1 MAHMADPTWHTP
13 HGTHATHACH
23 THIPHPYTTRTYRT
37 HIPHAHT
44 TRTYHTHM
52 RASSFLLPTTLI
64 ILFSRF
70 DTQASGVAEPKLLRE
85 LFQEAEAAG
94 WPIMQYIRLE
104 NMVTVVDSSLF
115 TELYMSDDKIEDRPE
130 LGLGDGAD
138 DAEEDAEDDIPDWMT
153 GSSWAGAAAAQGPSG
168 GVVQLLTEQVE
179 IADVL
184 VANKASSHKFSQ
196 VLTSTV
202 GTLHCVP
209 LVPTAPIPPPPHFLH
224 TPFDTAHLSFY
235 LTGCAFCI

>member
-1 MAHMADPTWHTP
+1 
-13 HGTHATHACH
+13 
-23 THIPHPYTTRTYRT
+23 
-37 HIPHAHT
+37 
-44 TRTYHTHM
+44 M
-52 RASSFLLPTTLI
+52 RASCFLLPTTLI

-209 LVPTAPIPPPPHFLH
+209 LVPTAPIRPPPHFLR

>member
-1 MAHMADPTWHTP
+1 
-13 HGTHATHACH
+13 
-23 THIPHPYTTRTYRT
+23 
-37 HIPHAHT
+37 
-44 TRTYHTHM
+44 M
-52 RASSFLLPTTLI
+52 RASCFLLRTTLI

-184 VANKASSHKFSQ
+184 VANKVSSHKFSQ
-196 VLTSTV
+196 A
-202 GTLHCVP
+202 P
-209 LVPTAPIPPPPHFLH
+209 LALSIVFRSCQPPPSTPPPIFSTPHS
-224 TPFDTAHLSFY
+224 TPPICPSISPDVLSASDTPSPPPAHAHISILPPRPISSHMSHSPPHSS
-235 LTGCAFCI
+235 

>member
-1 MAHMADPTWHTP
+1 
-13 HGTHATHACH
+13 
-23 THIPHPYTTRTYRT
+23 
-37 HIPHAHT
+37 
-44 TRTYHTHM
+44 M
-52 RASSFLLPTTLI
+52 RASCFLLPTTLI

-209 LVPTAPIPPPPHFLH
+209 LVPTAPIHPPPHFLH